1 MPQRKSKKILIYF
14 FLFIS
19 LGTLSHNDFY
29 ENNLIRLNQIIIT
42 GLDEKNNNDLVNRLD
57 YIRLNN
63 LFFLEKTK
71 IIEIINTNPLIE
83 KYSVFINYPSTLNIK
98 IEKTKF
104 LAKVNKDGKSFFLGS
119 NGKLIESFQIRNDL
133 PSIYGDF
140 NNENFFNLKKI
151 IDESDISYEQIKNLF
166 FFKTGRWDIETHEGL
181 LIKLPKN
188 RVEKSI
194 KLLIDFLDQNKEK
207 KLNLV
212 DLRQYNQIVINE

>member
-1 MPQRKSKKILIYF
+1 MPRRKSKKILIYF
-14 FLFIS
+14 LLFIS

-42 GLDEKNNNDLVNRLD
+42 GLDEKNNNELVNRLN
-57 YIRLNN
+57 YISLDN

-71 IIEIINTNPLIE
+71 IIEIINTNSLIE

-104 LAKVNKDGKSFFLGS
+104 VAKVNKDGKSFFLGS
-119 NGKLIESFQIRNDL
+119 NGKLTRSFQIRNDL

>member
-1 MPQRKSKKILIYF
+1 M
-14 FLFIS
+14 
-19 LGTLSHNDFY
+19 
-29 ENNLIRLNQIIIT
+29 
-42 GLDEKNNNDLVNRLD
+42 
-57 YIRLNN
+57 
-63 LFFLEKTK
+63 
-71 IIEIINTNPLIE
+71 
-83 KYSVFINYPSTLNIK
+83 
-98 IEKTKF
+98 
-104 LAKVNKDGKSFFLGS
+104 NKDGKNFFLGS

>member
-1 MPQRKSKKILIYF
+1 MPRRKSKKILIYF
-14 FLFIS
+14 LLFIS

-104 LAKVNKDGKSFFLGS
+104 LAKVNKDSKSFFLGS

>member
-14 FLFIS
+14 LLFIS

-119 NGKLIESFQIRNDL
+119 NGKLMESFQIKNDL

>member
-1 MPQRKSKKILIYF
+1 MPRRKSKKILIYF
-14 FLFIS
+14 LLFIS

-57 YIRLNN
+57 YIKLNN

-104 LAKVNKDGKSFFLGS
+104 LAKVNKDSKSFFLGS

>member
-1 MPQRKSKKILIYF
+1 MPRRKSKKILIYF
-14 FLFIS
+14 LLFIS
-19 LGTLSHNDFY
+19 LGTLSHKDFY

-57 YIRLNN
+57 YIKLNN

-104 LAKVNKDGKSFFLGS
+104 LAKVNKDSKSFFLGS

>member
-1 MPQRKSKKILIYF
+1 MPRRKSKKILIYF
-14 FLFIS
+14 LLFIS

-57 YIRLNN
+57 YVRLNN

-119 NGKLIESFQIRNDL
+119 NGKLMESFQIRNDL

-151 IDESDISYEQIKNLF
+151 IDESDISYEQIKDLF
-166 FFKTGRWDIETHEGL
+166 FFKTGRWDIETYEGL

>member
-1 MPQRKSKKILIYF
+1 MPRRKSKKILIYF
-14 FLFIS
+14 LLFIS

-194 KLLIDFLDQNKEK
+194 KLLIEFLDQNKEK

>member
-1 MPQRKSKKILIYF
+1 MPRRKSKKILIYF
-14 FLFIS
+14 LLFIS

-57 YIRLNN
+57 YIKLNN

-104 LAKVNKDGKSFFLGS
+104 LAKVNKNGKSFFLGS

>member
-14 FLFIS
+14 LLFIS

-57 YIRLNN
+57 YIKLNN

>member
-1 MPQRKSKKILIYF
+1 MPRRKSKKILIYF
-14 FLFIS
+14 LLFIS

-29 ENNLIRLNQIIIT
+29 EKNLIRLNQIIIT

-119 NGKLIESFQIRNDL
+119 NGKLMESFQIRNDL

>member
-1 MPQRKSKKILIYF
+1 MSQRKSKKILIYF

-19 LGTLSHNDFY
+19 LGTLNHKDFY

-42 GLDEKNNNDLVNRLD
+42 GLDEENNNDLVNRLD

-63 LFFLEKTK
+63 LFILEKTK

-98 IEKTKF
+98 IEKTMF

-119 NGKLIESFQIRNDL
+119 NGKLMESSQIRNDL

-194 KLLIDFLDQNKEK
+194 KLLIEFLDQNKEK

>member
-19 LGTLSHNDFY
+19 LGTLSHKDFY

-207 KLNLV
+207 KLNSV

>member
-14 FLFIS
+14 FLFIC
-19 LGTLSHNDFY
+19 LGTLSHKDFY

-57 YIRLNN
+57 YVRLNN

-83 KYSVFINYPSTLNIK
+83 KYSVFVNYPSTLNIK

-119 NGKLIESFQIRNDL
+119 NGKLMESFQIRNDL

-151 IDESDISYEQIKNLF
+151 IDESDINYEQIKNLF

>member
-14 FLFIS
+14 LLFLS
-19 LGTLSHNDFY
+19 LGTLSHKDFY
-29 ENNLIRLNQIIIT
+29 ENNLVRLNQIIIT
-42 GLDEKNNNDLVNRLD
+42 GLDEKNNNDLVNRLN
-57 YIRLNN
+57 YISLDN

>member
-1 MPQRKSKKILIYF
+1 MHQRKSKKILIYF
-14 FLFIS
+14 LLFIS
-19 LGTLSHNDFY
+19 LGTLSHKDFY

-119 NGKLIESFQIRNDL
+119 NGKLMESFQIKNDL

-151 IDESDISYEQIKNLF
+151 IDESDINYEQIKNLF

>member
-19 LGTLSHNDFY
+19 LGTLSHKDFY

>member
-14 FLFIS
+14 ILFIS
-19 LGTLSHNDFY
+19 LGTLSHKDFY

-42 GLDEKNNNDLVNRLD
+42 GLDEKNNNDLVNRLN
-57 YIRLNN
+57 YISLDN

-71 IIEIINTNPLIE
+71 IIEIINTNSLIE

-104 LAKVNKDGKSFFLGS
+104 VAKVNKDGKSFFLGS
-119 NGKLIESFQIRNDL
+119 NGKLTRSFQIRNDL